1 MRGKSLALA
10 FLAALLAKGCG
21 TVGNFASGRPEPY
34 GGVARDIEFARERGE
49 TPLLGSGIS
58 SPQGAAVLLALCAGE
73 LCASAVADTLTLPLI
88 ACRERKAWNPDPR
101 NDEAPPDPPQYSAG
115 AVADPSIR

>member
-10 FLAALLAKGCG
+10 LLAPLLANGCG

-34 GGVARDIEFARERGE
+34 GGVARDIEFARERGDK
-49 TPLLGSGIS
+49 PLLGSN
-58 SPQGAAVLLALCAGE
+58 PEGAAVLLALCAGE

-88 ACRERKAWNPDPR
+88 ACRERKAWNPDPL
-101 NDEAPPDPPQYSAG
+101 NDEAPPDPPPQYSAG
-115 AVADPSIR
+115 AVADSSIR